1 MDGGPLFEARNV
13 AERSVSSVPNGMVM
27 KKRLHFTDIYRTYAR
42 TFEQEDKKRRRSL
55 ITWNC
60 LTWSSNVDGK
70 RDRWS
75 LVPWLLDVCG
85 YTYSETNVD
94 LKLPKEE
101 WRPAHESAIALC
113 RVGLGN
119 NRGCGCFLPNQIV
132 VLRRRRTRSVEL
144 NTSLPKVAHNFYWQ
158 WGF

>member
-13 AERSVSSVPNGMVM
+13 AERSVSSVPNGMFM
-27 KKRLHFTDIYRTYAR
+27 KKRLYFTDIYRTYAR

-55 ITWNC
+55 ISWNC

-75 LVPWLLDVCG
+75 LVPWLLDVCS

-101 WRPAHESAIALC
+101 WRPAHELTIALC

-119 NRGCGCFLPNQIV
+119 NRRCGCFLPNQIV

-144 NTSLPKVAHNFYWQ
+144 NTSLPKVTHNFYWQ

>member
-1 MDGGPLFEARNV
+1 MEVLYLKHEMWLKDRFLASQTEWLWR
-13 AERSVSSVPNGMVM
+13 RD
-27 KKRLHFTDIYRTYAR
+27 FTSQIFIGHTR
-42 TFEQEDKKRRRSL
+42 EQEDKKRRRSL

-60 LTWSSNVDGK
+60 LTWGSNVDGK

-75 LVPWLLDVCG
+75 LVPWFLDVCG
-85 YTYSETNVD
+85 YAYSETNVD

-119 NRGCGCFLPNQIV
+119 NRRCGCFLPNQIV

-144 NTSLPKVAHNFYWQ
+144 NTSLPKVTHNFYRQ

>member
-1 MDGGPLFEARNV
+1 MDEGPLFEARNV

-27 KKRLHFTDIYRTYAR
+27 KKRLYFTDIYRTYAR

-60 LTWSSNVDGK
+60 LTWGSNVYGK

-119 NRGCGCFLPNQIV
+119 NRGCGCFLSNQIV
-132 VLRRRRTRSVEL
+132 VLRCRRTGSVEL
-144 NTSLPKVAHNFYWQ
+144 NTSLPKVTHNFYWK